1 MLHLQDEAHLIPPI
15 NFNAKT
21 LLLLG
26 RDIISVHY
34 VQDQRIGGSNSPYG
48 QKISLGWVIVGETC
62 IGRAHKSSQ
71 VNVNKT
77 FILHDGQPSVH
88 PPCINKFHVIESNLD
103 ALFCKPDSHLFI
115 KTRNDNKRGKSI
127 EDR

>member
-71 VNVNKT
+71 VNVNQTAIFSSKQGTTTNQGNQLKT
-77 FILHDGQPSVH
+77 D
-88 PPCINKFHVIESNLD
+88 NLKQSWKQD
-103 ALFCKPDSHLFI
+103 W
-115 KTRNDNKRGKSI
+115 
-127 EDR
+127 